1 MMDNQKTFFPVDD
14 RLRAVSD
21 AAEHEAAGVF
31 SAIDE
36 TAAYN
41 QEKVLAAFIRHRVDE
56 ACFAATTGYGYGDK
70 GRETLD
76 KILADVMGAEDALI
90 RHSILS
96 GTHAITI
103 ALFAMLRPGDTMLAA
118 TGAPYDTLEQ
128 VIGAKVPCAG
138 SLAEFGVRYREVPLG
153 DRQRPDH
160 RAIAAALRED
170 SSIRLVHIQ
179 RSRGYCT
186 RPSLTIDE
194 IRGIVQTVRAVRPDV
209 TIFVDNCYGEFVER
223 QEPTC
228 LLYTSPSPRDTT

>member
-21 AAEHEAAGVF
+21 AAEREAAGVF

-118 TGAPYDTLEQ
+118 TGAPFCIPWQ
-128 VIGAKVPCAG
+128 NAISAAG
-138 SLAEFGVRYREVPLG
+138 SR
-153 DRQRPDH
+153 
-160 RAIAAALRED
+160 
-170 SSIRLVHIQ
+170 SS
-179 RSRGYCT
+179 
-186 RPSLTIDE
+186 
-194 IRGIVQTVRAVRPDV
+194 TVWMM
-209 TIFVDNCYGEFVER
+209 
-223 QEPTC
+223 
-228 LLYTSPSPRDTT
+228 SPRTSSGQGETS